1 MDVAIGDRVK
11 VVGLN
16 ERYFPTPGVVSETF
30 LVDEERR
37 HIVEFDGNRHAEIF
51 GDHDLEVL
59 P

>member
-1 MDVAIGDRVK
+1 V
-11 VVGLN
+11 
-16 ERYFPTPGVVSETF
+16 TF